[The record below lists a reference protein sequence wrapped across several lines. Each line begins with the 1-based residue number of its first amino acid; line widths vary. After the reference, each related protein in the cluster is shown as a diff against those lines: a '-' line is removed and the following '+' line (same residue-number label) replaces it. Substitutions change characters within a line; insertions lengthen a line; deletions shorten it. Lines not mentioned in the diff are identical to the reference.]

1 MIPAVE
7 TEAFRTWMKGLR
19 DRQAVARIST
29 RIVRLRLGNP
39 GDVAPVGDGVNE
51 LRLMFGP
58 GYRVRHATKGE
69 ALIVLLAGGDKSTQ
83 AHDVRRARELWW
95 RWQEQGDG

>member
-29 RIVRLRLGNP
+29 RIIRLRLGNP
-39 GDVAPVGDGVNE
+39 GDVAPVGDGVSE

-58 GYRVRHATKGE
+58 GYRVRYATKGE

-83 AHDVRRARELWW
+83 ARDIRRARALW
-95 RWQEQGDG
+95 RKWQEQSDG

>member
-7 TEAFRTWMKGLR
+7 TEPFSTWLKGLR
-19 DRQAVARIST
+19 DRQAVAEINT
-29 RIVRLRLGNP
+29 RIIRLRLGNP
-39 GDVAPVGDGVNE
+39 GDVAPVGDGVSE

-58 GYRVRHATKGE
+58 GYRVYYATKGD

-83 AHDVRRARELWW
+83 ARDIRRARELW
-95 RWQEQGDG
+95 RKWQEQSDG